1 MTPLARSLAPTGR
14 VFAVRIPA
22 ATGNVGQNP

>member
-1 MTPLARSLAPTGR
+1 MTHLTRSPGSTGR

-22 ATGNVGQNP
+22 ATGTMGQNR